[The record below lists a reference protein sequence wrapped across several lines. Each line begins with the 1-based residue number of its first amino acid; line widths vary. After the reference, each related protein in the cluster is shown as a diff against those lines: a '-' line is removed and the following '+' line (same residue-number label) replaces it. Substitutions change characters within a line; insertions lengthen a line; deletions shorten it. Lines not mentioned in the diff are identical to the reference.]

1 MLKARRSGLAE
12 DHPGEVKLKRCDR
25 VRKLSRLPNVI
36 SDLALRTGMD
46 IEVSFA
52 QASIRSRPGEIRVVT
67 REQVLVP

>member
-1 MLKARRSGLAE
+1 M
-12 DHPGEVKLKRCDR
+12 KLKRCDR

-46 IEVSFA
+46 IEVSFE

-67 REQVLVP
+67 REQVLVPWGTGPFFMFTEHLRKR